1 MASSGRFEMSF
12 IPPASSPLRPLLDKS
27 TIPPPELSDD
37 ELLLPNL
44 RNFDSLPVVKHAIRI
59 YGC

>member
-1 MASSGRFEMSF
+1 MSF
-12 IPPASSPLRPLLDKS
+12 IPPASSPLKPLLDKS

-44 RNFDSLPVVKHAIRI
+44 RNFDSLPVVKHAIWI